1 MSPDLF
7 PLLSFVLISTFTPG
21 PSNIAS
27 ASMGVLH
34 GYKHTLNYQAGL
46 AFGVFFVM
54 LVSGWVSSALLQMV
68 PALEPALRYLGAGYM
83 LYLAFVILK
92 ASYIFT
98 EQDTRPL
105 GFMHGVM
112 LQILNPKLFFYAFT
126 LFSAFLIS
134 TTNNF
139 ALLVFAAALLAAISF
154 GATST
159 WTLFGAAI
167 KVYLHQPRVK
177 VVVNV
182 LLALLLVYSAFEL
195 LRASLHTSS

>member
-1 MSPDLF
+1 MIMPLDLF

-34 GYKHTLNYQAGL
+34 GYKHTLSYQVGL
-46 AFGVFFVM
+46 AAGVFFVM
-54 LVSGWVSSALLQMV
+54 LVSGWVSSALLQMI
-68 PALEPALRYLGAGYM
+68 PGLEPALRYIGAGYM
-83 LYLAFVILK
+83 LYLAFAILR

-98 EQDTRPL
+98 ERDTRPL
-105 GFMHGVM
+105 GFTHGLM

-126 LFSAFLIS
+126 LFSAFLVS
-134 TTNNF
+134 TTRNLP
-139 ALLVFAAALLAAISF
+139 LLVLVAALLSATAF
-154 GATST
+154 CATST
-159 WTLFGAAI
+159 WALFGAAI

-177 VVVNV
+177 VVVNI

-195 LRASLHTSS
+195 VGVL